1 MKKNKYQKP
10 NSQEVMLQQPLLG
23 ANTEPGPS
31 SSREYD
37 NSSNNNIFSE
47 EP

>member
-10 NSQEVMLQQPLLG
+10 DMVIVSMEQHCLDPQS
-23 ANTEPGPS
+23 EPDGGN
-31 SSREYD
+31 SREYD

>member
-10 NSQEVMLQQPLLG
+10 NSQEVMLQQPLLLP
-23 ANTEPGPS
+23 NTETDGG